1 MKNQYGSLPDEFITG
16 TIGDEG
22 HHEGST
28 EINTSKEDIERLYTF
43 ISKVIVAAERH
54 FERSIKLG
62 EGNNIALP
70 SKQTLY
76 SPYSTIITILMYDDA
91 LVINMCFRHGY
102 NC

>member
-43 ISKVIVAAERH
+43 VSKVIVAAERH

-62 EGNNIALP
+62 EGNNIVLSAKKILYFM
-70 SKQTLY
+70 KTLSY
-76 SPYSTIITILMYDDA
+76 FDICGFDCHPH
-91 LVINMCFRHGY
+91 VF
-102 NC
+102 

>member
-28 EINTSKEDIERLYTF
+28 EIYTSKEDIERLYTF

-62 EGNNIALP
+62 EGN
-70 SKQTLY
+70 K
-76 SPYSTIITILMYDDA
+76 M
-91 LVINMCFRHGY
+91 HY
-102 NC
+102 NQNKLHNKNNYHNFNVC

>member
-28 EINTSKEDIERLYTF
+28 EIYTSKEDIERLYTF
-43 ISKVIVAAERH
+43 VSKVIVAAERH

-62 EGNNIALP
+62 EGNETALV

-76 SPYSTIITILMYDDA
+76 SL
-91 LVINMCFRHGY
+91 
-102 NC
+102 

>member
-43 ISKVIVAAERH
+43 VSKVIVAAERH

-76 SPYSTIITILMYDDA
+76 SFKNNYHNFN
-91 LVINMCFRHGY
+91 VC
-102 NC
+102 

>member
-43 ISKVIVAAERH
+43 VSKVIVAAERH

-62 EGNNIALP
+62 EGNNIVLSAKINSIL
-70 SKQTLY
+70 SQHY
-76 SPYSTIITILMYDDA
+76 HILMYADSV
-91 LVINMCFRHGY
+91 VIHMYSRHGY